1 MNRSQVKKT
10 NNNTLILDAYN
21 ANPSSMQLAIDHFI
35 KQSFPSKLF
44 ILGDMLE
51 LGDYSKIE
59 HEKIL
64 KQLTNNQIKEA
75 ILVGPLFYEHKIN
88 FQDYHFFENGNEAIN
103 YLTQNKPLNTTILIK
118 GSRGIKLEIL
128 IPNL

>member
-1 MNRSQVKKT
+1 MI
-10 NNNTLILDAYN
+10 IL
-21 ANPSSMQLAIDHFI
+21 
-35 KQSFPSKLF
+35 
-44 ILGDMLE
+44 E
-51 LGDYSKIE
+51 
-59 HEKIL
+59 
-64 KQLTNNQIKEA
+64 
-75 ILVGPLFYEHKIN
+75 IN